1 MSAFVRGL
9 AVECNT
15 ALRPVSRL
23 SSSAEHQHS
32 SSHSG
37 RSGVAPAFMPAT
49 PQQPLPAGMGYL
61 LDEEED
67 YVIIEGIS
75 PFSSAHGTM

>member
-1 MSAFVRGL
+1 MRG
-9 AVECNT
+9 
-15 ALRPVSRL
+15 SY
-23 SSSAEHQHS
+23 
-32 SSHSG
+32 SG
-37 RSGVAPAFMPAT
+37 RSGGPPAFMPAT
-49 PQQPLPAGMGYL
+49 PQQPLPAGMGYS